1 MRPFDGKRVLVGVS
15 GGIAAYK
22 TAELVRLLVQAG
34 AEVRV
39 ILTDNAAR
47 FIGPVTFE
55 GLTGHPVASSLWEGA
70 LTHIELGRW
79 ADTIVIAPV
88 TANLIAKLASG
99 IADDLLTTTLLAAPR
114 RALIAPAMNTRM
126 FEHPATQRNLETLR
140 GFGYELVGP
149 AFGELAEREQGW
161 GRMVEPELLQV
172 YVGRRLEAPS
182 SWRGR
187 RVVVTAGP
195 TWEPVDAVRFLGNRS
210 SGRMGFAVAAAVW
223 RRGAEVTLITGPTEL
238 CPPVEID
245 HVRRVETADEMGD
258 ALGEALE
265 GASALFMVAAVADY
279 RPSARRDDKIR
290 RAAGMTSI
298 AVESAP
304 DLMATVSARAPDGCV
319 KVAFA
324 VDLGP
329 EAVDSARRKLVE
341 KGAHLIVLN
350 DPSEPGSGFAV
361 ETNRVTIIDAGG
373 GAESLPLQTKSA
385 VADAI
390 LDRAE
395 RLLADE

>member
-22 TAELVRLLVQAG
+22 TAELVRLLVRAG

-39 ILTDNAAR
+39 ILTENAAR
-47 FIGPVTFE
+47 FVGPVTFE
-55 GLTGHPVASSLWEGA
+55 GLTGQPVATSLWEGA
-70 LTHIELGRW
+70 LAHIELGRW
-79 ADTIVIAPV
+79 ADTIVVAPA

-99 IADDLLTTTLLAAPR
+99 IADDMLTTTLLASPPN
-114 RALIAPAMNTRM
+114 ALIAPAMNTRM
-126 FEHPATQRNLETLR
+126 LEHPATQRNLEALR

-149 AFGELAEREQGW
+149 AYGELAEREQGW
-161 GRMVEPELLQV
+161 GRMVEPELIQA
-172 YVGRRLEAPS
+172 YVARRLES
-182 SWRGR
+182 ETRWRGR

-195 TWEPVDAVRFLGNRS
+195 TWEPVDVVRFLGNRS
-210 SGRMGFAVAAAVW
+210 SGRMGFAVAAAAW
-223 RRGAEVTLITGPTEL
+223 RRGAEVTLISGPTEL
-238 CPPVEID
+238 RPPVEID

-258 ALGEALE
+258 AMGEELE
-265 GASALFMVAAVADY
+265 GAAALFMVAAVADF
-279 RPSARRDDKIR
+279 RPSSRRDDKIR

-304 DLMATVSARAPDGCV
+304 DLLATASARAPRDCV

-324 VDLGP
+324 VDLGQ
-329 EAVDSARRKLVE
+329 EAIDSARRKLVE

-350 DPSEPGSGFAV
+350 DPSEPGSGFVV
-361 ETNRVTIIDAGG
+361 ETNRVTII
-373 GAESLPLQTKSA
+373 GAEGEAEALPLMKKSE
-385 VADAI
+385 VADEI

-395 RLLADE
+395 RLLAGE